1 MEADGSFRV
10 HRTAASGEATGC
22 AFCLLWKMEVI
33 PVQVGQAEMSA
44 RQWTLELRA
53 PVTVVSAL
61 PVPFTVEV
69 TGATDEPLTE
79 TLQPQKK
86 REIYS
91 CPAEML
97 ELCVSLYDPQLWSK
111 KVTLRPTEGDATET
125 KVPLAV
131 PTGSSGSMGKSELM
145 VSIVTSWPTAS
156 KPVVI
161 FVHSPAWI
169 ADHVRSEHLRFIYPR
184 KERSASMISVGRVW
198 DHNSALRCV
207 PLPPCDDAASDAT
220 EPRMLPLDCDAKSV
234 GFRLQQTELSQ
245 EFKVEALGHT
255 VVRLSADK
263 GAESKDDEPD
273 FMLLGVTT
281 TVQFTERI
289 GDLIYEVRVLHVA
302 PAQVAIN
309 ATGRPLCLRQARSP
323 RYHSGSACATRTKR
337 IGAGLGSFP

>member
-1 MEADGSFRV
+1 
-10 HRTAASGEATGC
+10 
-22 AFCLLWKMEVI
+22 MEVI

-91 CPAEML
+91 WPAEML
-97 ELCVSLYDPQLWSK
+97 ELCVSLYDLQLWSG
-111 KVTLRPTEGDATET
+111 KVTLRPMEGDATET
-125 KVPLAV
+125 KLPLAV
-131 PTGSSGSMGKSELM
+131 PTGSP
-145 VSIVTSWPTAS
+145 TSS

-184 KERSASMISVGRVW
+184 KERSASMISGGRLW
-198 DHNSALRCV
+198 NHNSALRCV

-220 EPRMLPLDCDAKSV
+220 NPRMLPLDCDAKSV
-234 GFRLQQTELSQ
+234 GFRPN
-245 EFKVEALGHT
+245 V
-255 VVRLSADK
+255 
-263 GAESKDDEPD
+263 
-273 FMLLGVTT
+273 
-281 TVQFTERI
+281 
-289 GDLIYEVRVLHVA
+289 
-302 PAQVAIN
+302 
-309 ATGRPLCLRQARSP
+309 
-323 RYHSGSACATRTKR
+323 
-337 IGAGLGSFP
+337 